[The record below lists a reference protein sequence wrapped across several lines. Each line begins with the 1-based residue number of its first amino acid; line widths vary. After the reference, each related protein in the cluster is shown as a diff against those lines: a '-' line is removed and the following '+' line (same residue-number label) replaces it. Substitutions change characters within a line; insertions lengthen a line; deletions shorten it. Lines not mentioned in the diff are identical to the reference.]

1 MSKANY
7 ENILSEFR
15 SFFGRIKDII
25 IYFQDLSF
33 YSVDPSSEA
42 LYNFFFHTVF
52 CTKLSMKAQQSI
64 KIKFNF
70 SVWNT

>member
-15 SFFGRIKDII
+15 LFFGRIKDII

-42 LYNFFFHTVF
+42 LYIFFFTPFFV
-52 CTKLSMKAQQSI
+52 QSL
-64 KIKFNF
+64 
-70 SVWNT
+70 V